1 MNFDKMTNSSLYAFY
16 GSLRRGMRLYNQFHF
31 ALQYHHSA
39 WLKGYELY
47 SLGNYPYAVKST
59 IPDRKILVEIFSITE
74 PEIEKEIFE
83 LEAGAGYHLAQQAF
97 DDRIINIFLYDDMSA
112 NNMRVDSG
120 DWVTFFRQ

>member
-1 MNFDKMTNSSLYAFY
+1 MNFDEMTDPSLFAFY

-31 ALQYHHSA
+31 ALQYHYSA

-47 SLGNYPYAVKST
+47 SLGNYPYAVKSA

-74 PEIEKEIFE
+74 PEVEKEIFD
-83 LEAGAGYHLAQQAF
+83 LEVGAGYHLVKQTF
-97 DDRIINIFLYDDMSA
+97 DDRVINIFLYDDTSA
-112 NNMRVDSG
+112 NNMRVHSG